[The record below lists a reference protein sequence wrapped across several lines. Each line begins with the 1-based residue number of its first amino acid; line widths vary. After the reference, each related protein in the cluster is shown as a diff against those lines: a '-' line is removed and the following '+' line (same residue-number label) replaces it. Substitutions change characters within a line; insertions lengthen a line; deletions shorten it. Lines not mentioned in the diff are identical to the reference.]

1 MDEHLSG
8 KILIIEDEQSIRG
21 FLKVVFADAGFCLS
35 EAESGEAGIEKAQ
48 AERPDVIILDVM
60 LPGID
65 GFTVCQE
72 LRQKYP
78 DVGIIMLTAR
88 TQDVDKIKGLEFGA
102 DDYVI
107 KPFNPTEL
115 LLRVRVLLRR
125 MHNGQPPCRENVI
138 EFKPFTL
145 DLEAHELSKNGCLI
159 EITPTEFL
167 LMKLFLEHPGKAF
180 SRDELLDLVWGED
193 FFGDTKIVDVNIGR
207 LRKKIEEQ
215 PASPVYLVTV
225 WGYGY
230 RWGKVKVALG
240 SVMI

>member
-1 MDEHLSG
+1 MDEQLHG

-21 FLKVVFADAGFCLS
+21 FLNVVFGNAGFDIV
-35 EAESGEAGIEKAQ
+35 EAASGEMGITKAYAEK
-48 AERPDVIILDVM
+48 PDVIILDVM

-65 GFTVCQE
+65 GFAVCRE
-72 LRQKYP
+72 LRQAYP
-78 DVGIIMLTAR
+78 QIGIIMLTAR

-125 MHNGQPPCRENVI
+125 MRNPVTTKPENTI
-138 EFKPFTL
+138 EIAPFKI
-145 DLEAHELSKNGCLI
+145 DADAHELYKDGCLI
-159 EITPTEFL
+159 EMTPTEFL

-180 SRDELLDLVWGED
+180 SRDELLNLVWGED
-193 FFGDTKIVDVNIGR
+193 FFGDAKIVDVNIGR
-207 LRKKIEEQ
+207 LRKKIEDR
-215 PASPVYLVTV
+215 PTCPIYLETV

-230 RWGKVKVALG
+230 RWGKLRD
-240 SVMI
+240 